1 MKPQIADTV
10 TTKFLLPKTAS
21 ALGATFIINTTEA
34 TERKILEYIMVE
46 QHTVA
51 VIDGIS
57 GRQTVPECTLLDG
70 GDMDGLTISMVPEAA
85 EVREIVAEAGT
96 AVEIGEDT

>member
-1 MKPQIADTV
+1 
-10 TTKFLLPKTAS
+10 
-21 ALGATFIINTTEA
+21 
-34 TERKILEYIMVE
+34 MV
-46 QHTVA
+46 V
-51 VIDGIS
+51 VIDGTF
-57 GRQTVPECTLLDG
+57 GRQTALECTLLDG

>member
-1 MKPQIADTV
+1 MG
-10 TTKFLLPKTAS
+10 S
-21 ALGATFIINTTEA
+21 ALEVTFTTSITVATIQ
-34 TERKILEYIMVE
+34 KILEYIMEV
-46 QHTVA
+46 QYMVV
-51 VIDGIS
+51 VIDGTF
-57 GRQTVPECTLLDG
+57 GRQTALECTLLDG